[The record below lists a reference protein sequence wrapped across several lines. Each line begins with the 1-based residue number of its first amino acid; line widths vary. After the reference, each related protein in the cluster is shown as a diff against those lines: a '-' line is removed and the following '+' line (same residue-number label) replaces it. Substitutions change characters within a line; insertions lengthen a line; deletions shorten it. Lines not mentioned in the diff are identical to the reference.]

1 MELRCLDVIGREPD
15 IGALI
20 TACNIALSRRGM
32 GEATPPVKTGLSH
45 EAAAH
50 MLGNGRRVVHR
61 HSGQAHSWSRKPA
74 AT

>member
-20 TACNIALSRRGM
+20 TACN
-32 GEATPPVKTGLSH
+32 V
-45 EAAAH
+45 
-50 MLGNGRRVVHR
+50 
-61 HSGQAHSWSRKPA
+61 SWSRKPS